1 MSENQKEIAKFS
13 QKDAE
18 VCRNNFLPSNSSIQ
32 NYPKYEHFMTEIVKA
47 VEPLMDEAPPE
58 LIPGQL
64 MKMRR
69 ELGKIYRIREP
80 L

>member
-1 MSENQKEIAKFS
+1 MKENQKEIAKFS

-18 VCRNNFLPSNSSIQ
+18 VCRDNFLSSNSPIQ